1 MKILMLTPYLPYPLL
16 SGGQIRTYNLLKN
29 LKDKHEIHLFSI
41 IKDDDEKEYVGK
53 LKEFCESVNV
63 FKRSK
68 TPFTLRNVV
77 LAGVT
82 PYPFLVTRNLPIS
95 AKSVLTEFLE
105 REHVDLIHAET
116 FYVMPILP
124 KTRVPTLLVEQTI
137 EYLVYQDFVRTFRI
151 APLKPLLMFDVAKI
165 NFWEKYYWKK
175 ATRLATMSEEDKDFI
190 LQFAPDAEIDI
201 VANGV
206 DASYFAKVQRKAIE
220 QQIVLF
226 VGQFKWLPNRDAV
239 HFLHQNIW
247 PLIKREIP
255 NCKLWIVGRHPSAEI
270 KSLSQEEDVVVDEGI
285 EDIREAYAGASV
297 LLAPIRS
304 GRGTKYK
311 ILEAMASKTPVVA
324 TTLGIEG
331 IRARDNE
338 EVLSGEDAQ
347 ELANKT
353 VRILKHP
360 RLANRLAEAANKLI
374 IKHYNWAGISS
385 QLDEIYKQLG
395 RVA

>member
-124 KTRVPTLLVEQTI
+124 KTRVPTL
-137 EYLVYQDFVRTFRI
+137 FV
-151 APLKPLLMFDVAKI
+151 
-165 NFWEKYYWKK
+165 
-175 ATRLATMSEEDKDFI
+175 
-190 LQFAPDAEIDI
+190 
-201 VANGV
+201 
-206 DASYFAKVQRKAIE
+206 
-220 QQIVLF
+220 
-226 VGQFKWLPNRDAV
+226 
-239 HFLHQNIW
+239 
-247 PLIKREIP
+247 
-255 NCKLWIVGRHPSAEI
+255 
-270 KSLSQEEDVVVDEGI
+270 
-285 EDIREAYAGASV
+285 
-297 LLAPIRS
+297 
-304 GRGTKYK
+304 
-311 ILEAMASKTPVVA
+311 
-324 TTLGIEG
+324 
-331 IRARDNE
+331 
-338 EVLSGEDAQ
+338 
-347 ELANKT
+347 
-353 VRILKHP
+353 
-360 RLANRLAEAANKLI
+360 
-374 IKHYNWAGISS
+374 
-385 QLDEIYKQLG
+385 
-395 RVA
+395 